1 MGVGHFLLS
10 APELDDTKKF
20 PIRYVSSMWQGI
32 NFETFDFAETGA
44 GPVGKSFD
52 LFGDGTIEL
61 VNIPGHTSGLAAMKI
76 SNGDNLFYC
85 LQTAATLKNRGVKK
99 FRPVLPLTKI
109 WR

>member
-32 NFETFDFAETGA
+32 
-44 GPVGKSFD
+44 K
-52 LFGDGTIEL
+52 IEL

-109 WR
+109 